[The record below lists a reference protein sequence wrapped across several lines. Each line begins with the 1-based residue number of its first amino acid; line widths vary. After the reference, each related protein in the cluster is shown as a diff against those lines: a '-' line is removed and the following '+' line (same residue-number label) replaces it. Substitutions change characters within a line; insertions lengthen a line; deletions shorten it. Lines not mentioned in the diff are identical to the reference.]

1 MRKLML
7 SLAAVA
13 VLAIAFAANASAGDP
28 PVHKAGTKT
37 IQLGDNFFK
46 PKTVT
51 VKKGTTIKFKFNGF
65 HNVEAD
71 GKAAFK
77 NIPNRSSGTVNRKA
91 TKKGKFKLLCSI
103 HDGMTMK
110 LTVK

>member
-1 MRKLML
+1 MRSTTKKAI

-13 VLAIAFAANASAGDP
+13 AVSGALAVQAGAASS
-28 PVHKAGTKT
+28 KT
-37 IQLGDNFFK
+37 INVNDDFFK

-51 VKKGTTIKFKFNGF
+51 VKKGTTLKFKFNGF

-77 NIPNRSSGTVNRKA
+77 NIPDRSSGTVARRAN
-91 TKKGKFKLLCSI
+91 KKGNFKLLCSI

-110 LTVK
+110 LKVK

>member
-1 MRKLML
+1 MRISSKKVLPL
-7 SLAAVA
+7 ALVAAVSG
-13 VLAIAFAANASAGDP
+13 AFAVQAVAAPS
-28 PVHKAGTKT
+28 KT
-37 IQLGDNFFK
+37 IQVNDDFFK

-77 NIPNRSSGTVNRKA
+77 NIPDRSSGTVNRKA
-91 TKKGKFKLLCSI
+91 NKKGKFKLLCSI

>member
-1 MRKLML
+1 MPRTKTLL
-7 SLAAVA
+7 SLALVALIAGVFAVQA
-13 VLAIAFAANASAGDP
+13 VGAPS
-28 PVHKAGTKT
+28 KT
-37 IQLGDNFFK
+37 IQVDNNFFK

-51 VKKGTTIKFKFNGF
+51 VKKGTTIKFKFKGF

-91 TKKGKFKLLCSI
+91 SKKGKFKLLCSI